1 MTAPA
6 DGLHASLAEPA
17 PAFKTV
23 TIETKPDSSR
33 DKDAKEG
40 TDKPSEDEG
49 EDVDEDEDE
58 DEDHAQT
65 PTETEETK
73 EARTKSKMSN
83 PLHWFGILVPPPLR
97 NAQEAFV
104 GAVAG
109 PIPALAGVV
118 SEMREVEHKVEGLR
132 RAAPHKIAK

>member
-1 MTAPA
+1 MPAPT
-6 DGLHASLAEPA
+6 DGLHASSLAEPA

-40 TDKPSEDEG
+40 TGKPSEDEG
-49 EDVDEDEDE
+49 EGE
-58 DEDHAQT
+58 DEDHAAQT
-65 PTETEETK
+65 PTETETK

-118 SEMREVEHKVEGLR
+118 SEMREVEHKVESLR

>member
-1 MTAPA
+1 MTGPT
-6 DGLHASLAEPA
+6 DGLHASQDESAA

-40 TDKPSEDEG
+40 TDKPSEDE
-49 EDVDEDEDE
+49 

-65 PTETEETK
+65 PTETETK
-73 EARTKSKMSN
+73 EASTKTKSNGKKTTSN
-83 PLHWFGILVPPPLR
+83 SLHWFGILVPPPLR

-109 PIPALAGVV
+109 PIPTLAGVV

-132 RAAPHKIAK
+132 QLLRTK

>member
-1 MTAPA
+1 MTAPT
-6 DGLHASLAEPA
+6 DGLHASLDESSA

-40 TDKPSEDEG
+40 TDKPSEDE
-49 EDVDEDEDE
+49 

-65 PTETEETK
+65 PTETETK
-73 EARTKSKMSN
+73 EAKTKTKSKGKTTSN

-104 GAVAG
+104 GAVAD

-132 RAAPHKIAK
+132 QLLRIK